1 MKNLDKT
8 IEIKLECA
16 FCNSTEFE
24 LPYEGYQPYEG
35 EMLKCSN
42 CGRLNDFSAIKEV
55 AIDTGRE
62 ELKEYAHHEIEKE
75 LKKILKK
82 FK

>member
-1 MKNLDKT
+1 MKNLNKT
-8 IEIKLECA
+8 VEIKLECA
-16 FCNSTEFE
+16 FCNSSEFE

-42 CGRLNDFSAIKEV
+42 CGKLNDFSAIKEV
-55 AIDTGRE
+55 AIDAGRE
-62 ELKEYAHHEIEKE
+62 ELAEYAHNEIEKE
-75 LKKILKK
+75 LKNIFRK